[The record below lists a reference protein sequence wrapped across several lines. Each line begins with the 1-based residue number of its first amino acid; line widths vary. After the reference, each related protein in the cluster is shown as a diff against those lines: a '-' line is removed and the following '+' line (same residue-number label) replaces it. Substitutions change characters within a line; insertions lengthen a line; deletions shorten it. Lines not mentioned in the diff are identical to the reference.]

1 MESVVEIAQKQRQLH
16 LLVKVKNNKPLSM
29 AELKELENYEN
40 NMAIKPEQITKV
52 IKQKKTRQ
60 KKAGQKSRF
69 KRGEKQIRRKHRP
82 LGASRIKL
90 LALNYPDMTAAEAA
104 AAEMFGFDEPLAEYL
119 KKNKDLAAAW
129 ERGRFL
135 RHLKEL
141 ASTAVTI
148 SEAEN
153 TLELQP
159 GQLKK
164 MIETDPEIAELWNGE
179 RLAVIV
185 ALKKAMVEKAK
196 EGKLNAIK
204 QIEYLL
210 RNEIA
215 GREQIDFK
223 RVTITQLCELTGRT
237 RQSVHDW
244 YTKHGLNRNSDKTFD
259 LYDFIPWYANFIITK
274 KADAP
279 GRPAAGR
286 IDPLRDVRAQ
296 NLQLDLEHKRG
307 QLLDRQQ
314 VIAGLL
320 ARSQTLINSLDRKA
334 EDLAAL
340 CNNRPMVKIIEILD
354 NFFDD
359 VRRQQCTVPEFLN
372 LPEKAKEKYEELMEL
387 ISG

>member
-1 MESVVEIAQKQRQLH
+1 MTNKKRKQR
-16 LLVKVKNNKPLSM
+16 KKK
-29 AELKELENYEN
+29 
-40 NMAIKPEQITKV
+40 KV
-52 IKQKKTRQ
+52 INKARQ
-60 KKAGQKSRF
+60 P
-69 KRGEKQIRRKHRP
+69 HRP
-82 LGASRIKL
+82 LGVSRVKY
-90 LALNYPDMTAAEAA
+90 LALEYPDMTAAEAS
-104 AAEMFGFDEPLAEYL
+104 AAEMFGFDDSLADYL
-119 KKNKDLAAAW
+119 GKNKDIQTAW

-135 RHLKEL
+135 RNLRQL

-164 MIETDPEIAELWNGE
+164 MIETDAEIAELWNCE
-179 RLAVIV
+179 RLAVTI
-185 ALKKAMVEKAK
+185 ALKKAIVEKAK

-215 GREQIDFK
+215 GRDQVDFK

-259 LYDFIPWYANFIITK
+259 LFDFIPWYANFIITK

-279 GRPAAGR
+279 GRPAGNR
-286 IDPLRDVRAQ
+286 TDPLRDVRAQ

-320 ARSQTLINSLDRKA
+320 ARSQTLVNSLDRKA

-340 CNNRPMVKIIEILD
+340 CNNRPMVKIVEILD

-359 VRRQQCTVPEFLN
+359 VRRQQCTVPEFLQ
-372 LPEKAKEKYEELMEL
+372 LPQKAREKYQELMEL
-387 ISG
+387 LDR